1 VKPQPLVVC
10 WLAVTV
16 TAFRCLF
23 ASLEWTL
30 LFFSPTLHYIEPSAS
45 SSSLLNTPTKNI
57 NMEGEASRVD
67 GADTRII
74 LSNRRHFMAH
84 SVILKQRSTL
94 FKEMLEKESEVRNA
108 DIHYQIVLQNY
119 DKKTG
124 KEINPVF
131 RRIPLDSNGH
141 PTRPVTV
148 IREGHDARDN
158 LRLYG
163 YFDRIIATFFD
174 EDLTLDTTDITT
186 TLEDAAGLVNAAEY
200 LGSVSEDNVNVCSDT
215 LLNEATRWHK
225 SVNSLTTACS
235 LWARLSSRLLL
246 RTPSLGSM

>member
-1 VKPQPLVVC
+1 
-10 WLAVTV
+10 
-16 TAFRCLF
+16 
-23 ASLEWTL
+23 
-30 LFFSPTLHYIEPSAS
+30 
-45 SSSLLNTPTKNI
+45 
-57 NMEGEASRVD
+57 MEGSRVE

-94 FKEMLEKESEVRNA
+94 FKTMLEKESEVRNA

-119 DKKTG
+119 DKETG

-131 RRIPLDSNGH
+131 RRIPLDSDGH
-141 PTRPVTV
+141 PLRPVSV
-148 IREGHDARDN
+148 IREGHDARGN
-158 LRLYG
+158 LKLYG

-174 EDLTLDTTDITT
+174 GDLILDTTDITT

-200 LGSVSEDNVNVCSDT
+200 LGSVSGDSLNVCSHM
-215 LLNEATRWHK
+215 LLNEANRWHK
-225 SVNSLTTACS
+225 SVNSLITACS
-235 LWARLSSRLLL
+235 LWARLSSKPLL